1 MTDVRTSREIA
12 DKISWRD
19 PEALISGVVMLVF
32 AAGYIAAYFVKAPPG
47 SEQAIGQM
55 QGAAI
60 AAQAAVVAYWL
71 GSSRGSKRNAERADR
86 ALDVAQEASK

>member
-1 MTDVRTSREIA
+1 MTDDTRPN

-32 AAGYIAAYFVKAPPG
+32 GAGYIAAYAFKVPEA
-47 SEQAIGQM
+47 SAQAIGQM

-71 GSSRGSKRNAERADR
+71 GSSRGSKRNAERADKAVD
-86 ALDVAQEASK
+86 ALTESKK